1 MSVTRFKFVDQN
13 SYPHL
18 YHWQK
23 FDPEHLE
30 PLLRD
35 NRIWFSRPDTFN
47 DPWDCKPC
55 FATDF
60 VNDPEEIERYI
71 QDYADITRRQRSD
84 IPESIIAQ
92 RQSEFRANP
101 ALLAQKVAEITRGM
115 WPEIAERYRVYC
127 LGPDPGNLLMWSHYA
142 DNHRGICLEFTTSN
156 IVMCCATQVEYCSKF
171 PMLRLYSKGEDDNL
185 VPLLT
190 KASVW
195 SYEREYRLVAQERT
209 NSTAHDTLMTD
220 KNYLELPP
228 NSLTSIIV
236 GCQGQL
242 DQVQALVRKLSPD
255 LQVRAAVRQ
264 RDRYALTIP

>member
-1 MSVTRFKFVDQN
+1 MSMSRFNFVDRKA
-13 SYPHL
+13 YPHL

-23 FDPEHLE
+23 FVPEHLE
-30 PLLRD
+30 TLLR
-35 NRIWFSRPDTFN
+35 NNKIWFSRPDTFN

-142 DNHRGICLEFTTSN
+142 DNHRAHCGDPRDPVKSD
-156 IVMCCATQVEYCSKF
+156 VEMGRRSLVLNPTARRTPYNWSFDCHNHEARGRRRLLG
-171 PMLRLYSKGEDDNL
+171 LRPRISG
-185 VPLLT
+185 
-190 KASVW
+190 A
-195 SYEREYRLVAQERT
+195 
-209 NSTAHDTLMTD
+209 
-220 KNYLELPP
+220 
-228 NSLTSIIV
+228 
-236 GCQGQL
+236 
-242 DQVQALVRKLSPD
+242 
-255 LQVRAAVRQ
+255 
-264 RDRYALTIP
+264 